1 MPRTPTGSTRD
12 VLPTGESLRRAIQ
25 WISERRR
32 DAPQLPLYKLIDD
45 AAVRFDLSP
54 AEAQF
59 LLQNWNR
66 IPDQDEPE
74 P

>member
-32 DAPQLPLYKLIDD
+32 DTPELPLYKLVDE

-54 AEAQF
+54 TEAQF
-59 LLQNWNR
+59 LVQNWNR